1 MRASCEVV
9 QKLNNH
15 LLSAK
20 TAKGN
25 TMKLVGFS
33 VTNFRSITKAHKL
46 PISDSTILVG
56 QNNEG
61 KSNILH
67 ALATAMQLIRHHAM
81 GRIRRVVSPRYQG
94 RGIYDWEKDFPIQLQ
109 ARKPNGKSIFRLEF
123 ELTEDEILEFRTE
136 IKSNLNG
143 TLAIEVQIGEE
154 YAPEFKV
161 LKRGPGGTALSNKAT
176 KIAHFIGNRIN
187 LTYIPA
193 IRTSGA
199 AVRVVEEMLEKE
211 LSVLEDDPTY
221 QAALEQISKLQE
233 PILKNISDKITD
245 PLKQFIPQIKDVTV
259 SISQEKR
266 YRALRGSC
274 EVIIDDGIPT
284 SIERKGDGVK
294 SLAAISLL
302 RGASERGRAS
312 ILALEEPE
320 SHLHPSAIHR
330 LRNVIEELS
339 QDHQVVITTHCP
351 LFVDRNKISTNIII
365 SANTAKPAKKISEV
379 RDILGVKAADN
390 LLHARMVLIVEGK
403 EDKISLEAIFKHFS
417 PTISKAIKDGNLF
430 IDPSDGAGNLSYKL
444 SNYQAAVCL
453 THVFFDNDD
462 AGRTAIQKAEAD
474 EMVKV
479 SDYHLTICNGM
490 TNAEFEDC
498 IDVKTYKNKIEDEF
512 GVDLAKRTFRN
523 NNKWSDRM
531 RETFLSQGKP
541 WNDQIEKQVKYVVAN
556 CVQSNPENALNEHKR
571 SSIDALVSAIEGRI
585 EISGA

>member
-1 MRASCEVV
+1 
-9 QKLNNH
+9 
-15 LLSAK
+15 
-20 TAKGN
+20 
-25 TMKLVGFS
+25 MKLVGFS

>member
-1 MRASCEVV
+1 
-9 QKLNNH
+9 
-15 LLSAK
+15 
-20 TAKGN
+20 
-25 TMKLVGFS
+25 MKLVGFS

-67 ALATAMQLIRHHAM
+67 ALATAMQLIRQHAI
-81 GRIRRVVSPRYQG
+81 GRIRRVPPPRYRG

-109 ARKPNGKSIFRLEF
+109 AKKPNGKSVFRLEF
-123 ELTEDEILEFRTE
+123 ELTEDEILEFKAE

-143 TLAIEVQIGEE
+143 TLPIEVQIGED

-161 LKRGPGGTALSNKAT
+161 LKRGPGGTALSNKAA
-176 KIAHFIGNRIN
+176 KIAHFIGSRIN

-199 AVRVVEEMLEKE
+199 AVRVVEEMLENE

-221 QAALEQISKLQE
+221 QAALEQINKLQE
-233 PILKNISDKITD
+233 PILKQISDKITD

-259 SISQEKR
+259 TISQEKR

-302 RGASERGRAS
+302 RGSSERGRAS

-365 SANTAKPAKKISEV
+365 SDNTAEPAKKISEV

-403 EDKISLEAIFKHFS
+403 EDKQSLEEIFKHLS
-417 PTISKAIKDGNLF
+417 PTISKAIRDGNLF

-444 SNYQAAVCL
+444 STYQAAVCL
-453 THVFFDNDD
+453 THVFLDNDE

-498 IDVKTYKNKIEDEF
+498 INVETYKNKIVDDF
-512 GVDLAKRTFRN
+512 GVDLTKRTFRN

-541 WNDQIEKQVKYVVAN
+541 WNDQIEKQVKYLVAS
-556 CVQSNPENALNEHKR
+556 CVKSSPENALNEHKR
-571 SSIDALVSAIEGRI
+571 SSIDALVASIEEKI
-585 EISGA
+585 ERSGT